1 MGNDQQLAAGITGT
15 DTFASPI
22 GLDRIVRKE
31 VSLGAIREMPVP
43 ETHIG
48 LQMLAPFMEVDSDDV
63 IFDYIKDAVSG
74 GMSPARAEDAE
85 AELARKDDIWYGQG
99 RASIID
105 WSEKNAYRASDVQR
119 YRENMIIAQQ
129 VQGVSGLSLNAPQ
142 SAVEAFNAK
151 VAKDDA
157 SRSRRLYNR
166 IEWLIQ
172 QAVWTNNITYND
184 GKIKFSVDYGRP
196 VGQSNMAPASGL
208 YDVGTAHDPIND
220 LLALQQ
226 QFFDTYGVKF
236 DRAIC
241 SQKILNTFWKSAK
254 FIPLTG
260 MGGNPAETRV
270 DPNYLMA
277 GWGPDAAQAIIER
290 VTGIKFTVYDSVY
303 RTRAW
308 GSQTVTRTR
317 FSPQDKILF
326 LPSMADLAEI
336 DDTDIGFAKTLTS
349 PHPEGNFTAGFYEW
363 EKSEVDPWMHIR
375 GSGVK
380 AFPVFPYLQ
389 YTATM
394 KVLT

>member
-1 MGNDQQLAAGITGT
+1 
-15 DTFASPI
+15 
-22 GLDRIVRKE
+22 
-31 VSLGAIREMPVP
+31 
-43 ETHIG
+43 
-48 LQMLAPFMEVDSDDV
+48 
-63 IFDYIKDAVSG
+63 
-74 GMSPARAEDAE
+74 
-85 AELARKDDIWYGQG
+85 
-99 RASIID
+99 
-105 WSEKNAYRASDVQR
+105 
-119 YRENMIIAQQ
+119 
-129 VQGVSGLSLNAPQ
+129 
-142 SAVEAFNAK
+142 
-151 VAKDDA
+151 
-157 SRSRRLYNR
+157 
-166 IEWLIQ
+166 
-172 QAVWTNNITYND
+172 
-184 GKIKFSVDYGRP
+184 
-196 VGQSNMAPASGL
+196 
-208 YDVGTAHDPIND
+208 
-220 LLALQQ
+220 
-226 QFFDTYGVKF
+226 
-236 DRAIC
+236 
-241 SQKILNTFWKSAK
+241 
-254 FIPLTG
+254 

-308 GSQTVTRTR
+308 GSQTVTSTR

-336 DDTDIGFAKTLTS
+336 DDTDIGFGKTLTS